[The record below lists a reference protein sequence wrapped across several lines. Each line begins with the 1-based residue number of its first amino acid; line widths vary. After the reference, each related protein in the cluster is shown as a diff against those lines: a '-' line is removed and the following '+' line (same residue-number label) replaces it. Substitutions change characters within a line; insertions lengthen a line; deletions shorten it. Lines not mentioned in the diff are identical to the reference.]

1 MGAILGRV
9 VDKGFSKAWY
19 LIRSDQDLSD
29 DGKSSK
35 YGESGLPAEETSS
48 VMALRQEQAWT
59 LKGSYAC
66 VPRKE

>member
-1 MGAILGRV
+1 MGFILGRV
-9 VDKGFSKAWY
+9 VEKGFSKAWY

-29 DGKSSK
+29 EGKSCK
-35 YGESGLPAEETSS
+35 CGVSGFPAEEMSS
-48 VMALRQEQAWT
+48 VKALRQEQAWT